1 MPEPVFPG
9 RKEIAIKALRYFW
22 SYETDLPPGLA
33 TPNFSLTHWC
43 WMAAACL
50 LIVLFTLVYRR
61 LRLPARRKLLTATT
75 LLLVCG
81 LIARL
86 AWVSIIG
93 HFSAREML
101 PLHLCSISVL
111 IEAAAFFSGSSV
123 LKEFSYSC
131 SLPGALAAILTP
143 AWGAYAFVSY
153 PYLQLALEHTLLVL
167 LPVVWIWGDGFRP
180 TVRRLPACFGM
191 LLLLAAVSAVVN
203 WQIGSNYMFL
213 SIAPPGTILAVFE
226 SWLGN
231 PGYLVLLVALLLAVW
246 LLLYL
251 PWLVAA
257 RFRSKL

>member
-1 MPEPVFPG
+1 
-9 RKEIAIKALRYFW
+9 
-22 SYETDLPPGLA
+22 
-33 TPNFSLTHWC
+33 
-43 WMAAACL
+43 MAAAFV
-50 LIVLFTLVYRR
+50 LIVLFTLIYRR
-61 LRLPARRKLLTATT
+61 LQPPARHKLLMGAT
-75 LLLVCG
+75 LLLVGG

-86 AWVSIIG
+86 AWVSLIG

-111 IEAAAFFSGSSV
+111 IEAAAFFSGSPV

-143 AWGAYAFVSY
+143 AWGAYAFISY
-153 PYLQLALEHTLLVL
+153 PYLQLALEHTLLIL
-167 LPVVWIWGDGFRP
+167 LPVAWVWGDGFRP

-191 LLLLAAVSAVVN
+191 LLLLAVISAVVN

-251 PWLVAA
+251 PWLIVA
-257 RFRSKL
+257 RFKSII